1 MELKSIEMQIAL
13 PKSIDVGKQV
23 QQLHQE
29 GQLLNDHALNQMEKE
44 LQQKRKQVM
53 KNEQK
58 DRVHLKRK
66 QNDHDELNHERK
78 KHNKQKDQE
87 QQHPYKGNNIDFSG

>member
-29 GQLLNDHALNQMEKE
+29 GQLLNDHALTKW
-44 LQQKRKQVM
+44 KRTTTKSA
-53 KNEQK
+53 
-58 DRVHLKRK
+58 
-66 QNDHDELNHERK
+66 
-78 KHNKQKDQE
+78 NK
-87 QQHPYKGNNIDFSG
+87 